1 MKPTLAQFLGNLTS
15 RFPDWANFWPTFRT
29 GEMAAGFLPS
39 IDSEQNHI
47 STYLGRLTCL
57 DAPLDAGAQI
67 E

>member
-1 MKPTLAQFLGNLTS
+1 
-15 RFPDWANFWPTFRT
+15 
-29 GEMAAGFLPS
+29 MAAGFLPS